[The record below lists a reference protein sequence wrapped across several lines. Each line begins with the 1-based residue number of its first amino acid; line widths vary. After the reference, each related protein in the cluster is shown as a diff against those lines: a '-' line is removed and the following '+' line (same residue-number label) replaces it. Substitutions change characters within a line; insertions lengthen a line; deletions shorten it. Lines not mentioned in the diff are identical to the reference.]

1 MSAQERDIS
10 GVRYAVIRLVIF
22 LCVCTFV
29 LGLAEVVLRVY
40 PPFRLNVTG
49 NRIVLPANR
58 TYTFDSRQN
67 SQVSPAA
74 AHKLDAVITHTK
86 NSIGFRGPEPPRSMG
101 DYLSVITVGGS
112 TTECFYLSDGSTWPD
127 RLGGMLS
134 RTLSPFWLNNA
145 GLDGHS
151 TVGHAALLQDYIS
164 PLKPK
169 IVLFLFGIND
179 LYVDRAATFDRSV
192 QRAGIDLSSPKG
204 LFVSAA
210 NYSQVLAIPLNIY
223 RDLHAGRLGI
233 GHNLA
238 DLSGLST
245 RVVSN
250 SERAKALD
258 GYARGLSAF
267 EQRLAYLVELS
278 RSSGIEPVFM
288 TQPVLY
294 GRGTD
299 DVTGIDL
306 ELVSVGEVN
315 GKVAWDALE
324 MYNDATRGFGKR
336 EGILVID
343 LAASLPKSSE
353 YYYDLFHYSN
363 AGADK
368 VAEIVYQSLCP
379 FLAAKFPS
387 YARGR
392 CEVPSASH
400 S

>member
-1 MSAQERDIS
+1 VSAEEREIT
-10 GVRYAVIRLVIF
+10 GVRYAVIRFIIF
-22 LCVCTFV
+22 LCVCTVV
-29 LGLAEVVLRVY
+29 LGLAEIVLRVY
-40 PPFRLNVTG
+40 PPFKLNVTG

-67 SQVSPAA
+67 SHLSTVA

-127 RLGGMLS
+127 RLGAMLS
-134 RTLSPFWLNNA
+134 RTFSPFWLNNA

-151 TVGHAALLQDYIS
+151 TVGHTVLLQDYIS

-179 LYVDRAATFDRSV
+179 LYVERAATFDRGV
-192 QRAGIDLSSPKG
+192 QRAGIDLSSPKSV
-204 LFVSAA
+204 FVSAA

-223 RDLHAGRLGI
+223 RDFRAERLGI
-233 GHNLA
+233 AHNLA

-250 SERAKALD
+250 SERSKALD
-258 GYARGLSAF
+258 DYARGLPAF
-267 EQRLAYLVELS
+267 EQRLAHLVELS

-288 TQPVLY
+288 TQPMLY

-299 DVTGIDL
+299 DVTGINL
-306 ELVSVGEVN
+306 ELVSVGELN
-315 GKVAWDALE
+315 GKVVWDALE

-336 EGILVID
+336 EEILVID

-363 AGADK
+363 AGAAK
-368 VAEIVYQSLCP
+368 VAEIIYLSLCP

-387 YARGR
+387 YASGK
-392 CEVPSASH
+392 CEAPSAPH
-400 S
+400 P